1 MITELEEALGEMKV
15 READWV
21 REKEGW
27 ATSQQQYEQ
36 YIENVLM
43 EKEELV
49 RRHTIET
56 SELRKKNAVLTE
68 QLQRIESTAMST
80 APSSTGFSAD
90 FSDFDH
96 LTMESSQWD
105 NFSIANDFVDT
116 GSPRGTNMAMASKYS
131 KSPVK
136 DDDKTA
142 ASSVLL
148 MLLLC
153 GAWVASRDPMVP
165 TSVLPTMPEEM
176 RVASATILDHI
187 YEDAGIHLQEAF
199 CTRQRALDPASAIT
213 KHPERKTTLSA
224 YEIASLSHA
233 PLDALHHH
241 LTIPTED
248 QLRHQAFSLT
258 PSQYNQLSSEGVYDH
273 KDGPSFRPG
282 RKIGD
287 ALAAVRSANE
297 GSAADVYTRSLMWDR
312 VPKEVVKDF
321 ARMIAESNAGAQGPW
336 KSEPLS

>member
-1 MITELEEALGEMKV
+1 MKV
-15 READWV
+15 READWG

-36 YIENVLM
+36 YIENLLM

-49 RRHTIET
+49 RCHTIET
-56 SELRKKNAVLTE
+56 AELRKKNAVLIE

-96 LTMESSQWD
+96 LTMESSPWD
-105 NFSIANDFVDT
+105 NFSIANDFVETD
-116 GSPRGTNMAMASKYS
+116 SPRGTNTAVASKYS

-136 DDDKTA
+136 DEDKTA
-142 ASSVLL
+142 ASGFLL

-153 GAWVASRDPMVP
+153 GAWVASRDPMVS
-165 TSVLPTMPEEM
+165 TSVLPTMPEDM

-187 YEDAGIHLQEAF
+187 YEDAGIQLQEAS
-199 CTRQRALDPASAIT
+199 CTSQHALDTTSARIQHLE
-213 KHPERKTTLSA
+213 KKTTLSA
-224 YEIASLSHA
+224 FEIASLSQA
-233 PLDALHHH
+233 PLNTLHHR
-241 LTIPTED
+241 LTIPNEE

-258 PSQYNQLSSEGVYDH
+258 PSQYNQLSSDGGYDH
-273 KDGPSFRPG
+273 NERPIFRPG

-312 VPKEVVKDF
+312 VPREVVKDF